1 MCYPTIN
8 RALSQQTWET
18 VGDHEAFQDKKSFV
32 MTQKYGENGQ
42 QFLYLIEGTKMVGAD
57 GGFYDIT
64 KNDKSAAA
72 NNHRNQQATGVP
84 DGYGTHVYA
93 LIGLVFYHS
102 LEFDANGGTLAD
114 GSVYNMQVYNGSSK
128 GKLIPWYSNLDKSRW
143 YSDIDVAALGQK
155 VEVEF
160 NGTKLKGDENS
171 EAKILTFTIDNP
183 IILEQPVIDETTHT
197 ITFKVSDEATKE
209 DLSALKP
216 QFTISEKA
224 TVSPVSGVAQNFS
237 DGKTV
242 TYTVIAENGT
252 TVEYSVSISMKG
264 QIFGFEDWVAGVEG
278 QEPDMTFYEP
288 VGWASSN
295 TGAHFL
301 KAFSLADSYVVM
313 ETNDA
318 HSGEKAALIKSIDTK
333 GQDLY
338 LAKAPKVT
346 TGTLFLGKFITD
358 IANTLNSTKFGIP
371 YSNKPISVKGWYK
384 YTPGEKFY
392 VCEAPYSDN
401 CHNSTLDE
409 SKQDQFSINAV
420 LYTTDEYDTEE
431 WSDCLTGVPND
442 NDNNILESS
451 RVAAIA
457 TISGGAQA
465 EWKEFEIR
473 FEYKKE
479 FDPNQKY
486 RLSIA
491 FTSSKDGDKFWG
503 APGSE
508 LIVDDIELVVE

>member
-1 MCYPTIN
+1 MKKNLVFLLMAFLTLNFTACNDDDDPVYPVDEELAGTYKGTLEIELDGNTIASN
-8 RALSQQTWET
+8 LPKNVTIANAGNNAISLELKDFSFMGLNLGTIKIENCALKQVGET
-18 VGDHEAFQDKKSFV
+18 YSFTGNQELTLAQPIDKCGV
-32 MTQKYGENGQ
+32 
-42 QFLYLIEGTKMVGAD
+42 IVEGTIGNGK
-57 GGFYDIT
+57 T
-64 KNDKSAAA
+64 KID
-72 NNHRNQQATGVP
+72 
-84 DGYGTHVYA
+84 
-93 LIGLVFYHS
+93 L
-102 LEFDANGGTLAD
+102 
-114 GSVYNMQVYNGSSK
+114 
-128 GKLIPWYSNLDKSRW
+128 
-143 YSDIDVAALGQK
+143 DIDVAALGQK

-358 IANTLNSTKFGIP
+358 IAHP
-371 YSNKPISVKGWYK
+371 
-384 YTPGEKFY
+384 
-392 VCEAPYSDN
+392 
-401 CHNSTLDE
+401 
-409 SKQDQFSINAV
+409 
-420 LYTTDEYDTEE
+420 
-431 WSDCLTGVPND
+431 
-442 NDNNILESS
+442 
-451 RVAAIA
+451 
-457 TISGGAQA
+457 
-465 EWKEFEIR
+465 
-473 FEYKKE
+473 
-479 FDPNQKY
+479 
-486 RLSIA
+486 
-491 FTSSKDGDKFWG
+491 
-503 APGSE
+503 
-508 LIVDDIELVVE
+508 

>member
-1 MCYPTIN
+1 MKKNLVFLLMAFLTLNFTACNDDDDPVYPVDEELAGTYKGTLEIELDGNTIASN
-8 RALSQQTWET
+8 LPKNVTIANAGNNAISLELKDFSFMGLNLGTIKIENCALKQVGET
-18 VGDHEAFQDKKSFV
+18 YSFTGNQELTLAQPIDKCGV
-32 MTQKYGENGQ
+32 
-42 QFLYLIEGTKMVGAD
+42 IVEGTIGNGK
-57 GGFYDIT
+57 T
-64 KNDKSAAA
+64 KID
-72 NNHRNQQATGVP
+72 
-84 DGYGTHVYA
+84 
-93 LIGLVFYHS
+93 L
-102 LEFDANGGTLAD
+102 
-114 GSVYNMQVYNGSSK
+114 
-128 GKLIPWYSNLDKSRW
+128 
-143 YSDIDVAALGQK
+143 DIDVAALGQK
-155 VEVEF
+155 VEV
-160 NGTKLKGDENS
+160 LKGDENS

>member
-1 MCYPTIN
+1 M
-8 RALSQQTWET
+8 
-18 VGDHEAFQDKKSFV
+18 
-32 MTQKYGENGQ
+32 
-42 QFLYLIEGTKMVGAD
+42 
-57 GGFYDIT
+57 
-64 KNDKSAAA
+64 
-72 NNHRNQQATGVP
+72 
-84 DGYGTHVYA
+84 
-93 LIGLVFYHS
+93 
-102 LEFDANGGTLAD
+102 
-114 GSVYNMQVYNGSSK
+114 
-128 GKLIPWYSNLDKSRW
+128 
-143 YSDIDVAALGQK
+143 
-155 VEVEF
+155 
-160 NGTKLKGDENS
+160 
-171 EAKILTFTIDNP
+171 
-183 IILEQPVIDETTHT
+183 
-197 ITFKVSDEATKE
+197 
-209 DLSALKP
+209 SALKP

-508 LIVDDIELVVE
+508 LSVDDIELVVE